1 MNIASAKTST
11 TGTTSG
17 QASTMSGQMSFA
29 RPMSDKTGSAMIITL
44 D

>member
-1 MNIASAKTST
+1 MNTASGKTST

-17 QASTMSGQMSFA
+17 QTSTISGQMSFA
-29 RPMSDKTGSAMIITL
+29 RTMSDKTGSAMIITL